1 MKMTAVYSLGVREFC
16 HYPRGDQLHTGRE
29 PDLALMSLLVAPVF
43 RDKLN
48 TQFMFGARKQSLLTE
63 YVSAMAAVKSLPME
77 PGIYAVRHD

>member
-1 MKMTAVYSLGVREFC
+1 
-16 HYPRGDQLHTGRE
+16 
-29 PDLALMSLLVAPVF
+29 MSLFVAPIF

-77 PGIYAVRHD
+77 PGIYAVRHDLIPLLDLVLMISRV

>member
-1 MKMTAVYSLGVREFC
+1 MLIDGWQLSLIAVG
-16 HYPRGDQLHTGRE
+16 QLSVI
-29 PDLALMSLLVAPVF
+29 ALMSLFVAPIF